1 MNSLTSLLPPR
12 QLADAL
18 WLLTA
23 RSRGGQHWVSN
34 SHCQIDS
41 IAIAGHNIPVSLL
54 EYSGWQESYVSSPR
68 STWLRYAQQEAIRQL
83 PQTNTWLNKA
93 MTSAIQLASCPI
105 SALLKGARLDR
116 AAIIGN
122 HLISTNL
129 YPAWSHQDMLETTMQ
144 LAGKYPERP
153 LLMRNICPAVHPE
166 LHQILNKLGWHMI
179 PSRMVYLCD
188 PQENSVWKHNHVK
201 QDARLL
207 LQSEVEIVLQDAIRP
222 SDLIDLR
229 KVFRQ
234 LFIDK
239 HSHLNP
245 DFSPAFFELCLETSF
260 LELIGLRW
268 QGQWVGVLGLYAHP
282 ESGWIT
288 TPLIGYDTS
297 LPQELGLYR
306 RLMAILL
313 QQAKQRH
320 LRLHYSSGA
329 ARFKRARGG
338 TAALEYS
345 AVYTQHLP
353 SFPRSCHQV
362 FKTVLQTCA
371 PSLLARADQ

>member
-1 MNSLTSLLPPR
+1 MSHLLPPR

-34 SHCQIDS
+34 THCQIDS
-41 IAIAGHNIPVSLL
+41 VTIAGHNIPISLL
-54 EYSGWQESYVSSPR
+54 EQSGWQESYVSSPR
-68 STWLRYAQQEAIRQL
+68 STWLRYAQQEALRQL
-83 PQTNTWLNKA
+83 PQSGSWLTTA
-93 MTSAIQLASCPI
+93 MKTALQLASCPV
-105 SALLKGARLDR
+105 SALLKGARLDQ

-129 YPAWSHQDMLETTMQ
+129 YPAWNHQDMLEMTMQ
-144 LAGKYPERP
+144 LTGTYSERP
-153 LLMRNICPAVHPE
+153 LMMRNICPAVNPE
-166 LHQILNKLGWHMI
+166 LHQILCKLGWHMI

-188 PQENSVWKHNHVK
+188 PQENGVWKHNHVK

-207 LQSEVEIVLQDAIRP
+207 RQPEVEIVYQDNIHP
-222 SDLIDLR
+222 SDLPGLR

-268 QGQWVGVLGLYAHP
+268 QEQWVGVLGLYAHP
-282 ESGWIT
+282 DSGWIT

-313 QQAKQRH
+313 QQARQRH

-338 TAALEYS
+338 VAALEYT
-345 AVYTQHLP
+345 AIYTQHLP
-353 SFPRSCHQV
+353 AIPRSSHQA
-362 FKTVLQTCA
+362 FKTLLQTCA
-371 PSLLARADQ
+371 PTLLTRADQ